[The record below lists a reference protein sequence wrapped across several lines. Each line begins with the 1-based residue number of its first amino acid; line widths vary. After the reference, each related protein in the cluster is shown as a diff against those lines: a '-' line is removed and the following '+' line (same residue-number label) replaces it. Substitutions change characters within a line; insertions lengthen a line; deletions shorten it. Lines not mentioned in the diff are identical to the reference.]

1 MMAERA
7 ETTNVE
13 DVYPLSPM
21 QRGMLFHRLL
31 TPEDDV
37 YFDRLTCT
45 LEGDLDRAAFRR
57 AWQMLIERHAVLRT
71 AFVWEK
77 VKEPVQMVCRR
88 LPLDWQ
94 DEDWSGLPPAE
105 REERWRLFLAAD
117 RQRGIDLGR
126 PPLLRFF
133 LARTAEREHRFAWTH
148 HHILLDGWSLPLLL
162 QELFAAYRTA
172 AHGHEPRE
180 PRLPPAPAYR
190 DYIAW
195 LRRQDIAAAE
205 TFWRSALA
213 GFSTP
218 SLVADEPRRA
228 AKRSAKVDA
237 KVDGDGS
244 GNLETALPAAG
255 LAPLRATAA
264 RLRLTLGTVLQGAL
278 AVVLSRRT
286 GLDDVLFG
294 AVVSGRPP
302 DLPEVE
308 RAVGLF
314 INTLAVRVEV
324 DPALPVSVLLS
335 RLQSRQAEA
344 RQHEHTPLA
353 EVRSFCAVA
362 RDLPLFD
369 TLLVVENFPV
379 SRDGWAPAAD
389 GLRVRDIEDEERT
402 HYPLSLSVGA
412 GAGLGV
418 RASFDAT
425 LGRATAGRIASELLR
440 LLEQIAADPDRPVAA
455 LDPLGEAGRRQVL
468 CAWNDTAAPW
478 PSAATLPELFA
489 AAVRRAPDAVAI
501 AGSAASVSVASGDA
515 WVGYGELAR
524 RVSGLARQLAALGV
538 ATESRVA
545 VCLPRGVEAIVALL
559 AVLEAGGTFVPL
571 DPKLPAARLAY
582 VTEDS
587 GAAVCI
593 GRRADLGW
601 LAGLGARA
609 LHLDAAAAPAAV
621 GESEESERPR
631 GRCFPESLAYVVY
644 TSGSTGRP
652 KGVMGTHAATVNRLA
667 WMWRELPFG
676 AAEALC
682 QKTSLTF
689 VDSVGEI
696 FGPLLQGMPL
706 HVLADE
712 DVVDPHRLSGEL
724 ARRAITRI
732 VLVPSLLAALLGALP
747 DLGRRLPSL
756 ATWVTSGEALGADL
770 ARRFA
775 LACPHAVLLNLYGSS
790 EVAADATWHAV
801 DVEQDAGASVIGG
814 PLANLRAYVLDGR
827 MEPLAVG
834 VGGELWVGGLGV
846 ARGYAGRPE
855 LTAER
860 FVPDPFDGA
869 GGGRL
874 YRTGDRARWRE
885 DGSLEYLG
893 RLDDQ
898 VKIRGQRIEPA
909 EVAAVLA
916 RDPAV
921 AEAAVVALPAMM
933 AMPAGGEGGGEVR
946 LVAYVVPRSG
956 GIVDSGEL
964 RARLREQL
972 PEVMIPTAWVTL
984 PALPRTASGKLD
996 RRGLPAPGAA
1006 AADATREHRPPR
1018 TAVEE
1023 LLAGV
1028 WCQVLGRERVGLDD
1042 DFFALG
1048 GHSLLAAQVLSRVRE
1063 VLGVDLELRQIFNEP
1078 QLGRLAGQLTER
1090 LSRGGSEAVPRLAPA
1105 VRGAEAPLSYAQ
1117 QRLWFLERLQPGSGA
1132 YHIPAAVRL
1141 RGRLDVS
1148 ALGRSLDEVVRR
1160 HEALRTRFVEV
1171 DSPDSLDTAVQ
1182 QVLPAER
1189 GLLRVVDLGDL
1200 DEAAREREVSLRV
1213 RAEVERP
1220 FDLAAGPLV
1229 RAVLLRLGAE
1239 EHALL
1244 VTMHHIASDGWSVGV
1259 LVRELGELYAAFAAG
1274 RPSPLAELAIQYA
1287 DYALWQRSW
1296 LVGEEL
1302 ERRLARWRERL
1313 AAVPALDL
1321 PTDRLR
1327 PAALSL
1333 RGAAEPVRLGGELA
1347 AVRGLCRREGA
1358 TLFMALLAAFRT
1370 VLWRFGGQR
1379 DVAIG
1384 TPVANR
1390 GRLELERL
1398 IGFFVNSLALRTE
1411 IQGEESFRDL
1421 LRRERETALAAYA
1434 HQEVPFE
1441 RVVEAVAPERSLAK
1455 SPLFQVMLTLQN
1467 APLSAVGLPGLSLT
1481 ELGIESHT
1489 SQYEISVVLREVEEG
1504 LGGTAVYSTDLY
1516 EAATV
1521 GRLVRQLGRVL
1532 KEGATR
1538 PERPLGALDLLA
1550 AEERRQV
1557 LVDWNRTERD
1567 WGEPRPIHEL
1577 FAARARERPAAIAV
1591 ASAREA
1597 ISYGDLARRAG
1608 NLARQLAARGLG
1620 AEARVGL
1627 LSERG
1632 VDLVL
1637 AILGVLAAGAAY
1649 VPLDR
1654 DAPAARLAWIL
1665 DDAGAA
1671 LTLAAAGLR
1680 GRLTSWGGV
1689 VAGLEELTGK
1699 EPPATPGGGERP
1711 PAGATVGVG
1720 NAAYVL
1726 YTSGSTGQP
1735 KGAVVAHA
1743 GLANLALA
1751 QIEAFGISPASRVL
1765 QLASAAFDASV
1776 SEWATALAA
1785 GATLV
1790 VAEKGEILPGGPLE
1804 ATVARQQV
1812 SVLTLPPSVLAWVA
1826 EGGLAA
1832 VSTLVSAG
1840 EACPPELAARW
1851 SRGRLFLNAY
1861 GPTEATVCASIGGLA
1876 GGAVTIGR
1884 PLANTRAYVVDPWLR
1899 PAPPGTPGEL
1909 WLGGVGLARGYA
1921 GRPALTAE
1929 RFVPDPFGGGP
1940 GGRLYRTGDRARW
1953 REEGALEYLGRI
1965 DDQVKIRGQ
1974 RVEPGEVQAAL
1985 AGHPAV
1991 AQAVVAALRGE
2002 NAGETRLVA
2011 YVVPRPGLTVDREE
2025 LRVYLGARLPAAMV
2039 PVAWVV
2045 LGALPLLPSGKV
2057 DRRALPAPEVE
2068 AGGGDRP
2075 PRTAVEEILAGIWC
2089 EVLGRSRVGVDDD
2102 FFALGGHSLLAT
2114 QVASR
2119 VRRRLGVDLELS
2131 RLFAA
2136 PSLGRLAAEID
2147 RLLAGGSAS
2156 APPIGRAARGAEA
2169 PLSFAQQRLWFL
2181 EQLQPGS
2188 GAYHAP
2194 AAVRFRGPLD
2204 VAALARSLDEVVRRH
2219 EVLRTR
2225 FVESDGEVHQRIE
2238 APRTGLLAVVDL
2250 GERSAAE
2257 QEAEVLAGARRQRER
2272 PFDLVEGP
2280 LLRAALLVLGGDH
2293 HVLLVTLH
2301 HVVSDGWSVGVL
2313 VREIGALYAAFVAG
2327 RASPLPPLPIQY
2339 ADYAIWQRDWL
2350 AGGELARQLAY
2361 WRERL
2366 RGAALLELPLD
2377 RPRPVVVSPRGARE
2391 RLRVLPG
2398 TARQLAELCRRE
2410 GVTLFMALAAAWL
2423 TVLWRGD
2430 GQGEAGEVVVGTPV
2444 ANRNRFELEELIG
2457 FFVNTLVL
2465 RTALDGAASVRDL
2478 LARVREGALGAYA
2491 HQDAPFERVVEEVA
2505 PEREPG
2511 RTPLVQVMLTLQ
2523 NAPGA
2528 AVALPEIVVAGI
2540 DLPARTAQF
2549 ELSLV
2554 LEEAADGIVGA
2565 LTYATDLFD
2574 ATTVR
2579 RLGERMVRAVE
2590 QSVARPEGRLRE
2602 IDLLA
2607 AAERWQVVGEWSRS
2621 EQPYPAST
2629 VHEIFRAESAAH
2641 PDRVALIAGVAGD
2654 EAVSYGEL
2662 DRRSDR
2668 LGRYLERLGV
2678 GPEVPV
2684 ALGLERGIESVAA
2697 TLGVLKA
2704 GGAYV
2709 PLDTAYPMER
2719 LAWMLED
2726 AAAAVVLTHSALLD
2740 RLPVTWAQT
2749 VCLDRESE
2757 EIAAFPAGPGGL
2769 VGSAPS
2775 PDGLAYVMYTS
2786 GSTGRPRGVAVSHR
2800 AIVRLLRGGDLCS
2813 LGLDEVLLHLAPET
2827 FDAAVFELWGAL
2839 LNGGRCVLAPPG
2851 PLSGWELAELVAR
2864 HGVTTAW
2871 LTSALFHA
2879 YLDEDPRVVAGLRQ
2893 LLIGGDVVSPGH
2905 VRRAAATLP
2914 PEARLVNGYGP
2925 TEATTFSTRY
2935 SVAARAATGL
2945 TSMPIGRPIASA
2957 QTYVLDGDLAPQPLG
2972 VAGEL
2977 AIGGPGLARGY
2988 LNRPELT
2995 AERFVPHPFAG
3006 PEEAGARLYRTGD
3019 RVRFRADGNLEFLGR
3034 RDEQVKIR
3042 GHRIE
3047 PGEIVA
3053 ALEAYPGVR
3062 AAAVVAREDRPGQKR
3077 LVAYVVGEDG
3087 RELVAGEL
3095 RAHLG
3100 ARLPE
3105 PLIPTAF
3112 VALAALPLSPHGK
3125 LDRDAL
3131 PAPAVAA
3138 LEGTLREPRD
3148 MVEARLLRL
3157 WRRALGTDE
3166 VGITDSFFTLGGDSL
3181 VAVALAHAISRELA
3195 VPFGVAA
3202 LFLHPTIEAQAAYL
3216 RRAEGGVET
3225 QLVPLHLGAG
3235 PDTVVLVHHG
3245 GGTVLAYLDLARRL
3259 SGFRVYGIQAE
3270 ALVTGECT
3278 LQTVE
3283 AMADRYV
3290 ALVEALR
3297 PTGACL
3303 FGGWSSGGLVAFEMA
3318 RRRAAAAGSR
3328 APVLL
3333 FDTYLPAAG
3342 GEAAVERL
3350 ADADLVYEMLQHPDW
3365 FDRERMRQLEGDALL
3380 ARCLEAARSRGALP
3394 PDYDLSRARRHLAAV
3409 RTNLLAAARYRPE
3422 PYDGEVLLFRAEGDA
3437 AAGETLGWERLA
3449 RGGLRVVPVSGIH
3462 SRMMSP
3468 ANLDA
3473 FASAIERAGRAVRPA
3488 PPSALRPL
3496 P

>member
-1 MMAERA
+1 M
-7 ETTNVE
+7 
-13 DVYPLSPM
+13 
-21 QRGMLFHRLL
+21 
-31 TPEDDV
+31 
-37 YFDRLTCT
+37 
-45 LEGDLDRAAFRR
+45 
-57 AWQMLIERHAVLRT
+57 
-71 AFVWEK
+71 
-77 VKEPVQMVCRR
+77 
-88 LPLDWQ
+88 
-94 DEDWSGLPPAE
+94 
-105 REERWRLFLAAD
+105 
-117 RQRGIDLGR
+117 
-126 PPLLRFF
+126 
-133 LARTAEREHRFAWTH
+133 
-148 HHILLDGWSLPLLL
+148 
-162 QELFAAYRTA
+162 
-172 AHGHEPRE
+172 
-180 PRLPPAPAYR
+180 
-190 DYIAW
+190 
-195 LRRQDIAAAE
+195 
-205 TFWRSALA
+205 
-213 GFSTP
+213 
-218 SLVADEPRRA
+218 
-228 AKRSAKVDA
+228 
-237 KVDGDGS
+237 
-244 GNLETALPAAG
+244 
-255 LAPLRATAA
+255 
-264 RLRLTLGTVLQGAL
+264 
-278 AVVLSRRT
+278 
-286 GLDDVLFG
+286 
-294 AVVSGRPP
+294 
-302 DLPEVE
+302 
-308 RAVGLF
+308 GLF

-324 DPALPVSVLLS
+324 DPAQPVSALLA

-344 RQHEHTPLA
+344 RQHEHTPLV

-389 GLRVRDIEDEERT
+389 GLRVRDVEDSERT

-425 LGRATAGRIASELLR
+425 LGRAAAGRIAAELLR

-455 LDPLGEAGRRQVL
+455 LDPLGEAERRQVL
-468 CAWNDTAAPW
+468 FAWNDTAAPW

-489 AAVRRAPDAVAI
+489 AAVRRAPDAVAVGVGG
-501 AGSAASVSVASGDA
+501 AGET

-524 RVSGLARQLAALGV
+524 RVSRLARRLAALGV

-559 AVLEAGGTFVPL
+559 AVLEAGGAFVPL

-609 LHLDAAAAPAAV
+609 LHLDAAPAPAPV
-621 GESEESERPR
+621 DESEEVERPR
-631 GRCFPESLAYVVY
+631 GRSFPESLAYVVY

-689 VDSVGEI
+689 VDSVGEV
-696 FGPLLQGMPL
+696 FGPLLQGVPL

-712 DVVDPHRLSGEL
+712 DVVDPHRLTEEL

-732 VLVPSLLAALLGALP
+732 VLVPSLLGALLGALT
-747 DLGRRLPSL
+747 DLGSRLPSL

-770 ARRFA
+770 SRRFA
-775 LACPHAVLLNLYGSS
+775 LACPQAVLLNLYGSS

-801 DVEQDAGASVIGG
+801 DVERDAGASVIGR
-814 PLANLRAYVLDGR
+814 PLANLRTYVLDGR
-827 MEPLAVG
+827 MEPVPVG
-834 VGGELWVGGLGV
+834 VVGELWVGGVGV
-846 ARGYAGRPE
+846 ARGYIGRPE

-860 FVPDPFDGA
+860 FVADPFDGT

-874 YRTGDRARWRE
+874 YRTGDRARLRE

-921 AEAAVVALPAMM
+921 AEAAVA
-933 AMPAGGEGGGEVR
+933 AMPAMGPGGAGEVR

-956 GIVDSGEL
+956 GIFDYGEL
-964 RARLREQL
+964 RSRLREQL
-972 PEVMIPTAWVTL
+972 PEVMIPSAWVTL

-996 RRGLPAPGAA
+996 RRGLPAPEAA
-1006 AADATREHRPPR
+1006 AEGVAPELRPPG

-1023 LLAGV
+1023 LLAGI

-1048 GHSLLAAQVLSRVRE
+1048 GHSLLAAQILSRVRE
-1063 VLGVDLELRQIFNEP
+1063 VLGVDLELRQIFSEP
-1078 QLGRLAGQLTER
+1078 RLGRLAGQLTER
-1090 LSRGGSEAVPRLAPA
+1090 LSVNAGGDSAAAAPRLAPA
-1105 VRGAEAPLSYAQ
+1105 VRGTAAPLSYAQ

-1141 RGRLDVS
+1141 RGRLDVA

-1160 HEALRTRFVEV
+1160 HEALRTRFIEV
-1171 DSPDSLDTAVQ
+1171 DSLESLDTAMQ
-1182 QVLPAER
+1182 QILPAER
-1189 GLLRVVDLGDL
+1189 GLLRVVDLGGL
-1200 DEAAREREVSLRV
+1200 DEAAREREVALRV
-1213 RAEVERP
+1213 RAEVQRP

-1274 RPSPLAELAIQYA
+1274 RPSPLPELAIQYA

-1296 LVGEEL
+1296 LAGEEM

-1327 PAALSL
+1327 PAVLSL
-1333 RGAAEPVRLGGELA
+1333 RGAAEPVRLSGELA
-1347 AVRGLCRREGA
+1347 AVRDLCRREGA

-1384 TPVANR
+1384 TPIANR

-1411 IQGEESFRDL
+1411 LRGEESFRDL

-1441 RVVEAVAPERSLAK
+1441 RVVEAVAAERSLAK

-1467 APLSAVGLPGLSLT
+1467 APLSAVRLPGLSLA
-1481 ELGIESHT
+1481 ELGLESHT
-1489 SQYEISVVLREVEEG
+1489 SQYEISVVLREGEEG

-1532 KEGATR
+1532 AEGATR

-1557 LVDWNRTERD
+1557 LVDWNRSERD

-1591 ASAREA
+1591 ASGSAA

-1608 NLARQLAARGLG
+1608 RLARQLAARGLG

-1627 LSERG
+1627 LAERG

-1637 AILGVLAAGAAY
+1637 AILGVLTAGAAY

-1671 LTLAAAGLR
+1671 LALAAAGLR
-1680 GRLTSWGGV
+1680 ERLAGWGGA
-1689 VAGLEELTGK
+1689 VAGLEELHREEPTG
-1699 EPPATPGGGERP
+1699 PPAL
-1711 PAGATVGVG
+1711 AAVAAG
-1720 NAAYVL
+1720 NAAYVIH
-1726 YTSGSTGQP
+1726 TSGSTGQP
-1735 KGAVVAHA
+1735 KGAVVAHG

-1751 QIEAFGISPASRVL
+1751 QIEAFGIGPASRVL

-1804 ATVARQQV
+1804 AMVARQQV

-1884 PLANTRAYVVDPWLR
+1884 PLANTRVYVVDPWLR

-1929 RFVPDPFGGGP
+1929 RFVPDPFGGAP

-1953 REEGALEYLGRI
+1953 REDGALTYLGRI

-1974 RVEPGEVQAAL
+1974 RVEPGEVRAAL

-1991 AQAVVAALRGE
+1991 AQAVVVAVRDE
-2002 NAGETRLVA
+2002 SAGEVRLVA
-2011 YVVPRPGLTVDREE
+2011 YVVPRPGLTTDAADTVDREE
-2025 LRVYLGARLPAAMV
+2025 LRAYLRARLPAAMIPTV
-2039 PVAWVV
+2039 WVV

-2119 VRRRLGVDLELS
+2119 VRRLLGVDVELS

-2147 RLLAGGSAS
+2147 RLSTAGSAP
-2156 APPIGRAARGAEA
+2156 APPLVRVARGAEA

-2194 AAVRFRGPLD
+2194 AAVCFRGPLD
-2204 VAALARSLDEVVRRH
+2204 VAALSRSVDEVVRRH

-2225 FVESDGEVHQRIE
+2225 FVESDGEVRQRIE
-2238 APRTGLLAVVDL
+2238 APRPGLLAVVDL

-2257 QEAEVLAGARRQRER
+2257 QEAEVLAGAGRQRER
-2272 PFDLVEGP
+2272 PFDLVLGP
-2280 LLRAALLVLGGDH
+2280 LLRAALLVLGRDH

-2313 VREIGALYAAFVAG
+2313 VREIGALYDAFVAG
-2327 RASPLPPLPIQY
+2327 RPSPLPPLPIQY
-2339 ADYAIWQRDWL
+2339 ADYAIWQRAWL
-2350 AGGELARQLAY
+2350 AGGELDRQLAY

-2366 RGAALLELPLD
+2366 CGAAPLELPLD
-2377 RPRPVVVSPRGARE
+2377 RPRPVVVGPRGARE

-2398 TARQLAELCRRE
+2398 TARQLAGLCRRE

-2423 TVLWRGD
+2423 TVLWRCSEQGGQD
-2430 GQGEAGEVVVGTPV
+2430 GQREVVVGTPV
-2444 ANRNRFELEELIG
+2444 ANRNRFELEGLIG

-2465 RTALDGAASVRDL
+2465 RTAVDGAASVRDL
-2478 LARVREGALGAYA
+2478 LAGVREVALGAYA

-2505 PEREPG
+2505 PERTPG
-2511 RTPLVQVMLTLQ
+2511 RTPLVQVMITLQ

-2528 AVALPEIVVAGI
+2528 AAALPEIAVTGI

-2554 LEEAADGIVGA
+2554 LEEAADGIGGA

-2590 QSVARPEGRLRE
+2590 QAVARPEGRLQE

-2621 EQPYPAST
+2621 ERPYPSST
-2629 VHEIFRAESAAH
+2629 VHEIFRTAAAAH
-2641 PDRVALIAGVAGD
+2641 PDRVALVAGVAGVAGD

-2678 GPEVPV
+2678 EPEVPV
-2684 ALGLERGIESVAA
+2684 ALCLARGIESVAA
-2697 TLGVLKA
+2697 TLAVLKA

-2709 PLDTAYPMER
+2709 PLDAADPMER

-2726 AAAAVVLTHSALLD
+2726 TAAPVMLTDSALLD
-2740 RLPVTWAQT
+2740 RLPVTWAQA

-2757 EIAAFPAGPGGL
+2757 EIAAFPVGAIGPVGPGGL
-2769 VGSAPS
+2769 VGSAPA

-2800 AIVRLLRGGDLCS
+2800 AIVRLLLGGDLCS
-2813 LGLDEVLLHLAPET
+2813 LGPDEVLLHLAPAT
-2827 FDAAVFELWGAL
+2827 FDASVFELWGAL
-2839 LNGGRCVLAPPG
+2839 LNGGRCALAPPG
-2851 PLSGWELAELVAR
+2851 PISGAELAELVAR

-2871 LTSALFHA
+2871 LTSALFNA

-2893 LLIGGDVVSPGH
+2893 LLVGGDVVSPVH
-2905 VRRAAATLP
+2905 VRRAAAILE

-2935 SVAARAATGL
+2935 SVAASAASAALTAVGL
-2945 TSMPIGRPIASA
+2945 TAMPIGRPIASA
-2957 QTYVLDGDLAPQPLG
+2957 QTYVLDGDLAPLPLG
-2972 VAGEL
+2972 VTGEL

-2988 LNRPELT
+2988 LNRPELS

-3053 ALEAYPGVR
+3053 ALETYPGVR
-3062 AAAVVAREDRPGQKR
+3062 AAAVVAREDRLGQKR

-3087 RELVAGEL
+3087 REIAAGEL

-3112 VALAALPLSPHGK
+3112 MALAALPLSPHGK
-3125 LDRDAL
+3125 LDRAAL
-3131 PAPAVAA
+3131 PAPAVVTS
-3138 LEGTLREPRD
+3138 EGALREPRD

-3166 VGITDSFFTLGGDSL
+3166 VGIADSFFTLGGDSL
-3181 VAVALAHAISRELA
+3181 IAVALAHAISRELA

-3202 LFLHPTIEAQAAYL
+3202 LFLHPTIEAQAAHL

-3225 QLVPLHLGAG
+3225 QLVPLHLDAG

-3259 SGFRVYGIQAE
+3259 SGCRVYGIQAE
-3270 ALVTGECT
+3270 ALVTGEST

-3283 AMADRYV
+3283 AMADRYA
-3290 ALVEALR
+3290 ALVAELR
-3297 PTGACL
+3297 PAGACL

-3342 GEAAVERL
+3342 GEEAVERL

-3365 FDRERMRQLEGDALL
+3365 FDRERLRELAGDDLL
-3380 ARCLEAARSRGALP
+3380 VRCLDAARSRGALP
-3394 PDYDLSRARRHLAAV
+3394 PDYELSRARRHLAAV

-3422 PYDGEVLLFRAEGDA
+3422 PYDGEILLFRAEGDA

-3449 RGGLRVVPVSGIH
+3449 QGGLRVIPVSGLH
-3462 SRMMSP
+3462 SQMMRP
-3468 ANLDA
+3468 ENLDA
-3473 FASAIERAGRAVRPA
+3473 FASAIETARRAVRP
-3488 PPSALRPL
+3488 L